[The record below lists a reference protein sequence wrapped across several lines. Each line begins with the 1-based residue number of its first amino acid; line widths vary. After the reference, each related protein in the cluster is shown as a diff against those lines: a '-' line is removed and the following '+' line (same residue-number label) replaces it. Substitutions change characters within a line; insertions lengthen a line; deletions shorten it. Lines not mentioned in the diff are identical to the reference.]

1 MFCTIVHEAADKLRS
16 SCTSTLTCP
25 RSVAVTTDVL
35 ATLFYSSQS
44 LFDKL
49 AVFPGHGGSVYV
61 LYHSARGG

>member
-35 ATLFYSSQS
+35 ATLFYSSQ
-44 LFDKL
+44 
-49 AVFPGHGGSVYV
+49 GITMVYV
-61 LYHSARGG
+61 ESS